1 MISWQRLV
9 KLMLSDVAMVTQVI
23 IQQVYGSQGPLS
35 MLHHLTSKAFDWDG
49 FFYQFYDKHVEQ
61 KSVDGV
67 KMNWCI
73 WIYCKLFNFAQIVLC
88 CISITNKTILISV
101 GNLTVSFFK
110 TNINPSPYIVGIFG
124 SFKGSCQ
131 RSQGLKG
138 KISLLKNTDANR
150 DKRLKK
156 NTLKSF

>member
-23 IQQVYGSQGPLS
+23 IQQVYGSQGPLP

-61 KSVDGV
+61 KSVEGV

-73 WIYCKLFNFAQIVLC
+73 WIDCKLFNFAQIVLR
-88 CISITNKTILISV
+88 CISITNKS
-101 GNLTVSFFK
+101 
-110 TNINPSPYIVGIFG
+110 
-124 SFKGSCQ
+124 
-131 RSQGLKG
+131 R
-138 KISLLKNTDANR
+138 LL
-150 DKRLKK
+150 
-156 NTLKSF
+156 